1 MEIIIIL
8 KFKVRIIKKI
18 KKMELQRIITKSMK
32 ILEFNK
38 GVMKN
43 MKILEYH

>member
-8 KFKVRIIKKI
+8 KFQGRIMTKI
-18 KKMELQRIITKSMK
+18 IIFELQKIITKLMK

-43 MKILEYH
+43 ITI

>member
-8 KFKVRIIKKI
+8 KFQVRIITKKI
-18 KKMELQRIITKSMK
+18 ILELQKIITKSMK

-43 MKILEYH
+43 ITI